1 MALVPGAG
9 KEAPHLYCFLPI
21 VFMVQVVVTICTVA
35 VIAEFTVCK
44 TVTIPETE
52 DAEGICK
59 HDHYIGVRVLTAVA
73 EVPTLAPIRIRVT
86 LCSTPQVQSVPAS
99 LQSQNPL
106 VQV

>member
-9 KEAPHLYCFLPI
+9 EEAPHLYCFLPI

-35 VIAEFTVCK
+35 VIAEFTICK

-59 HDHYIGVRVLTAVA
+59 HDHYIGV
-73 EVPTLAPIRIRVT
+73 
-86 LCSTPQVQSVPAS
+86 
-99 LQSQNPL
+99 
-106 VQV
+106 